1 MDYIENAL
9 SYEDYRRLRQSV
21 GWTVFSK
28 TQAENSLKNGL
39 YTVAASRNGQ
49 IVGMGRLIGDGM
61 YYMIV
66 DLVVQPVDQQM
77 GIGSKILNMIVD
89 YVERE
94 TPSGGRSSVQLIAEK
109 GKEIFYEKRGFKM
122 IPHEFCGPA
131 MRRIIRK

>member
-1 MDYIENAL
+1 MLEFERLIGLWRIQFYMDYIENAL

-61 YYMIV
+61 YCMIV

-94 TPSGGRSSVQLIAEK
+94 TPSGGRSSIQLIAEK
-109 GKEIFYEKRGFKM
+109 GKEIF
-122 IPHEFCGPA
+122 
-131 MRRIIRK
+131 

>member
-28 TQAENSLKNGL
+28 TQAESSLKNGL

-61 YYMIV
+61 YCMIV

-94 TPSGGRSSVQLIAEK
+94 TPSGGRSSIQLIAEK
-109 GKEIFYEKRGFKM
+109 GKEIF
-122 IPHEFCGPA
+122 
-131 MRRIIRK
+131 